1 MVKSLPAMQEIWV
14 RSLGW
19 QAILVFLPGNPM
31 DRGAWQATV
40 HGVAK
45 GQARLTT
52 SLSFF
57 NPQSISLSQYYV
69 YYSDFTDEKT
79 EALGG

>member
-1 MVKSLPAMQEIWV
+1 
-14 RSLGW
+14 
-19 QAILVFLPGNPM
+19 M
-31 DRGAWQATV
+31 DREAWQATV

-45 GQARLTT
+45 GQAQLTS

-57 NPQSISLSQYYV
+57 NSQSISLIQYYV
-69 YYSDFTDEKT
+69 YYSHFTDEKT

>member
-1 MVKSLPAMQEIWV
+1 
-14 RSLGW
+14 
-19 QAILVFLPGNPM
+19 M

-45 GQARLTT
+45 GQAGLTT